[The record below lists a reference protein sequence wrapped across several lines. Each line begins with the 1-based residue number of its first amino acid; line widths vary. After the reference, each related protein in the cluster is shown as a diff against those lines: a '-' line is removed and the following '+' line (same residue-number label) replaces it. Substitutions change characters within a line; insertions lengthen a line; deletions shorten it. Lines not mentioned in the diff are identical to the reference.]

1 METHLTFIVKP
12 TVYLVGETS
21 FTAPPHISVNWNGEA
36 TDAERL
42 AELAGRGCYV
52 SYNNPANRTTEAYL
66 DNIRA
71 QGHLSVFEHAN
82 FSLYI
87 EGVSRSLTHEFI
99 RHRHLSPSQLSQ
111 RYVDESDV
119 SFVVPPALL
128 AGTASLL
135 AAWQAQMLDM
145 RANYVTLVDALLDR
159 HATDKVAARKV
170 AREAARSVLPNATE
184 TKLIMTGNARAWR
197 HFLELRAAPGADAEI
212 RRLAVAIYTVLHA
225 ASPALFAGYT
235 LTDGCLYGA

>member
-1 METHLTFIVKP
+1 MTFITAP
-12 TVYLVGETS
+12 TVTLVGQ
-21 FTAPPHISVNWNGEA
+21 TAFVPPPHVDINWIGEGS
-36 TDAERL
+36 DAERI
-42 AELAGRGCYV
+42 AEFGGRACYL
-52 SYNNPANRTTEAYL
+52 SWNNASGRTTEAYL

-111 RYVDESDV
+111 RYVDESDTE
-119 SFVVPPALL
+119 FVVPPAMLDL
-128 AGTASLL
+128 PSVLP
-135 AAWQAQMLDM
+135 AWQAQMLDM
-145 RANYVTLVDALLDR
+145 RSNYVQLVDALLDR
-159 HATDKVAARKV
+159 HATDKVAARKA

-184 TKLIMTGNARAWR
+184 TKLVMTGNARAWR

-235 LTDGCLYGA
+235 LTDGCLYGT